1 LSDER
6 TFDEDEVSEI
16 FALAANTEEPGLP
29 VRTERRGMTLAELQ
43 EVGREVGL
51 SPERVAAAAAR
62 LETRVATPPRAMAF
76 GTPTAVGRVVDLPRS
91 PTDREWGVLVSELR
105 QTFGAR
111 GRETSRGELREWTN
125 GNLHAFVE
133 PMAGG
138 VRLRLGTRKT
148 GSKEIF
154 GFGMVWLVAGLFL
167 LVTAGLDAVTFGT
180 TMATLIPALMTL
192 AGGGLVGWNAL
203 RLRGWASER
212 ERQLEHVA
220 GRAVA
225 LLETPAS
232 PEDEAS

>member
-1 LSDER
+1 MPDER
-6 TFDEDEVSEI
+6 TFDEDEVGEI
-16 FALAANTEEPGLP
+16 FALAASTEDPALP
-29 VRTERRGMTLAELQ
+29 IRTERQGLTLAELQ

-76 GTPTAVGRVVDLPRS
+76 GAPTAVGRVVDLPRN

-111 GRETSRGELREWTN
+111 GREASRGELREWTN

-133 PMAGG
+133 PTPGG

-148 GSKEIF
+148 GSKETFTF
-154 GFGMVWLVAGLFL
+154 GLVGFVVGLLL
-167 LVTAGLDAVTFGT
+167 LVTSGLDEATFGT
-180 TMATLIPALMTL
+180 FRATLIPALMAL
-192 AGGGLVGWNAL
+192 GGGGLMGWNVL
-203 RLRGWASER
+203 RLRGWAGER
-212 ERQLEHVA
+212 ERQMEHIA
-220 GRAVA
+220 GRALA
-225 LLETPAS
+225 LLEGPAS